1 MAPRYVFPV
10 VTAPPAKAV
19 ATQHKGVTLV
29 ACGHASCQSDGRA
42 DEANAPSAS
51 YL

>member
-10 VTAPPAKAV
+10 VTQHRRVTPV
-19 ATQHKGVTLV
+19 AR
-29 ACGHASCQSDGRA
+29 GHTFYESRGRA

-51 YL
+51 YLQQCTR